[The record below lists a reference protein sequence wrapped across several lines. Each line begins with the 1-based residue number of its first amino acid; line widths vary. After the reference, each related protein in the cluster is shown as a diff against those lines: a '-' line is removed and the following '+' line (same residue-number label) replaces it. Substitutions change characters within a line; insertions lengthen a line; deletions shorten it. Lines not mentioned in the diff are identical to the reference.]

1 MGRIC
6 DGVFQVRAIMPLLD
20 PDMIEKTTIVLLDQA
35 LSASGIV
42 C

>member
-1 MGRIC
+1 VVC

-20 PDMIEKTTIVLLDQA
+20 PDMIEKTTIALFDPVL
-35 LSASGIV
+35 SSSGIV